1 MWLFLNKMRPH
12 LLKDFERQ
20 IGTAQPYIYYQLIEE
35 NDLNLFHE
43 YKDILL
49 LCFPKVYYRFT
60 LQIVTEMNFRC
71 LMHSSP
77 FGNFFLFCF
86 IHLIEYVMD
95 PHFLQYIF
103 FLMTNDIMQV
113 SFWVIPFFCQL
124 LLSYLPY

>member
-12 LLKDFERQ
+12 LLKYFERQ

-60 LQIVTEMNFRC
+60 LQTVTEMKFRC

-77 FGNFFLFCF
+77 FGIFVCLFVCF
-86 IHLIEYVMD
+86 IHPVEYVMD
-95 PHFLQYIF
+95 PNFLEYILF
-103 FLMTNDIMQV
+103 PDD
-113 SFWVIPFFCQL
+113 
-124 LLSYLPY
+124 